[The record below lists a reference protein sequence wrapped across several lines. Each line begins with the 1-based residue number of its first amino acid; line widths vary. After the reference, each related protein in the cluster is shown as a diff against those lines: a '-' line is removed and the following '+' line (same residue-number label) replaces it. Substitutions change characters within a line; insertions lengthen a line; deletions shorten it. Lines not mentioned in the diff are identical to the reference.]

1 VKGYRYDKV
10 MDRHFSITDH
20 SILSIENIHH
30 HNNVPRLGTPFRTYI
45 ENYWIIEIERNVW
58 RYRVT
63 RSLVFCVVFYIP
75 LFVLLS
81 FFFWT
86 LYCLSVYLRIL
97 ITPLVPSNV
106 SFYFYYP
113 VIFYICSERCTQS
126 WDIIMVMY
134 ILNRQNG
141 MICYT
146 EMPTNSQI
154 HTLSWD

>member
-1 VKGYRYDKV
+1 
-10 MDRHFSITDH
+10 MEQEQLTLPENTTS
-20 SILSIENIHH
+20 LS
-30 HNNVPRLGTPFRTYI
+30 VFCG
-45 ENYWIIEIERNVW
+45 V
-58 RYRVT
+58 RVT
-63 RSLVFCVVFYIP
+63 RSLVFCVVFYIS
-75 LFVLLS
+75 LFALLS

-97 ITPLVPSNV
+97 ITPLVPSNF

-126 WDIIMVMY
+126 WDIIVVIY

-146 EMPTNSQI
+146 EMPI
-154 HTLSWD
+154 HHFVIPVACHSYAVIRADIEGYILTKLVKEKPNPN